1 MKTHNLLASIAAVL
15 ITSATLG
22 VVSKNYTADFHP
34 SQATVVNGSK
44 VTNLAPV
51 NVHPTAEEWRAASL
65 LTDASITGFATLPTL
80 GQAGSASEAGRFSL
94 IGSQLAMPYY
104 SFGNKFGRITKE

>member
-15 ITSATLG
+15 ITSTTLG

-34 SQATVVNGSK
+34 TPAAVINGIK
-44 VTNLAPV
+44 VTDLPAVQVRPS
-51 NVHPTAEEWRAASL
+51 AEDMRAASL
-65 LTDASITGFATLPTL
+65 LSDASITGIATLPGL
-80 GQAGSASEAGRFSL
+80 GRGMTSEAGQFSL

-104 SFGNKFGRITKE
+104 SFGNKFGRISKE

>member
-1 MKTHNLLASIAAVL
+1 MKTQNLLASIAAVL

-22 VVSKNYTADFHP
+22 AVSKNYTADFQQGP
-34 SQATVVNGSK
+34 ASVIDGSK

-51 NVHPTAEEWRAASL
+51 NVYPTAAERRAASL
-65 LTDASITGFATLPTL
+65 LSDARITGMNSSPSLAM
-80 GQAGSASEAGRFSL
+80 AGGNGEAGQFSL

-104 SFGNKFGRITKE
+104 SFGNKFGRISKE